1 MKNAI
6 RSFKIL
12 MLLNTFNIKSLA
24 FMLINSLW
32 MGILGFLMIGEG
44 IDSEYY
50 NAAAFLISISLTFF
64 IKSFS
69 GYTIQFISSKKFL
82 FSTNINKSSYV
93 LSSIFYNNLLG
104 LIYIIISAI
113 LQWCIYSNRFGTV
126 KNCENV
132 ILIALIITA
141 LVATVDVLFMCSM
154 VGFIIFVII
163 AIILLSVLKYNY
175 ILLNLESNGIPMVLF
190 PLAINLILNIST
202 YLYCSY
208 IYKNNYIIK

>member
-163 AIILLSVLKYNY
+163 ATILLSVLKYNY

-202 YLYCSY
+202 YLYCRY